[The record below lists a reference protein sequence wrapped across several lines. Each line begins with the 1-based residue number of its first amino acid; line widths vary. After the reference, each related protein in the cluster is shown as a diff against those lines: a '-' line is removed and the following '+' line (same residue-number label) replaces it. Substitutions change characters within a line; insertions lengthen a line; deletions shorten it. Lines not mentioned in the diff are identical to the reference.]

1 MTRFTID
8 IPDEKVPFFK
18 ELIKNLGLE
27 KDIEIPEDQKQ
38 IVLDRIKRSK
48 NNPGLLLEWE
58 DIKNDFRVG

>member
-27 KDIEIPEDQKQ
+27 KDIDIREDQKQ
-38 IVLDRIKRSK
+38 IVLDRIKKSK
-48 NNPGLLLEWE
+48 NNPELLLEWE
-58 DIKNDFRVG
+58 DIKNDFKLG

>member
-27 KDIEIPEDQKQ
+27 KDINIPDEHKQ
-38 IVLDRIKRSK
+38 VVLSRIESSK
-48 NNPGLLLEWE
+48 KNPGLLLEW
-58 DIKNDFRVG
+58 DTIKDDFRID